1 MTKYVKNV
9 KSGLFIFI
17 AIVICQG
24 CTSQPKRV
32 IQANVPAGMEREDV
46 ELAILLATGLEL
58 PKQGYEKWREIKEVA
73 LKSSALQRVS
83 GVDDH
88 DEDKWVYETFTP
100 TTVYASYADGKE
112 VLRARIDY
120 TKSNVNIRVDGSDN
134 LNETPTNIHRSAN
147 EWLDDLKLRI
157 NRGLGK
163 VQLLKKTYN

>member
-1 MTKYVKNV
+1 MKYIKTVFFV
-9 KSGLFIFI
+9 LMVSGTYH
-17 AIVICQG
+17 G

-32 IQANVPAGMEREDV
+32 IQAPVPAGMGREDV

-58 PKQGYEKWREIKEVA
+58 PKQGHEKWKDVKESA

-100 TTVYASYADGKE
+100 TTIYASYADGKE

-120 TKSNVNIRVDGSDN
+120 TTSSVNIRVDGSDN
-134 LNETPTNIHRSAN
+134 LNETQTNIHRSAN

-157 NRGLGK
+157 NRALGK
-163 VQLLKKTYN
+163 VQLLKKMYN